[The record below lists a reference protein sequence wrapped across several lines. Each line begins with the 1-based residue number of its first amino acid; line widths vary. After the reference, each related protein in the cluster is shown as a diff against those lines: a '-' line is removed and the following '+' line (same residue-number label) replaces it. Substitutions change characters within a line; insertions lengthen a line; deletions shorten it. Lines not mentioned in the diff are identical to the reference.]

1 MNTDM
6 RIKSKNGFTL
16 IEVLVALAL
25 FALLVGLIQGVYSG
39 VLKGQKHIDSATKR
53 SHMAAFVL
61 DRIVLELGAA
71 FVSADRMEETPF
83 TLKAD
88 GQDNSELSFTTR
100 LPGMEIVEPKGE
112 TTVKYLVDKGDE
124 DVLILRRGE
133 TQQDGDQDIEFYEL
147 MSDIAW
153 FKVKCFDPDLVD
165 GTEAWD
171 SMDRINA
178 PPPYVPQWVSVEI
191 AWGEKGKETVMR
203 TTTPLYNR
211 Q

>member
-1 MNTDM
+1 M